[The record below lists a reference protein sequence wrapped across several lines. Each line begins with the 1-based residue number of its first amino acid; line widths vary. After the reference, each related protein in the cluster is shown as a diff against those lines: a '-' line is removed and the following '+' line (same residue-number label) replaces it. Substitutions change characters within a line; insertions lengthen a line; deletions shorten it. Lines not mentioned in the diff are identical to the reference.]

1 MNSFKSSKSRISK
14 DHESFSPSSSPSSSS
29 NNPAIST
36 NEEITLFPSTFDCNT
51 SPTVES
57 TVSTPPSKGKL
68 SDQDGSN
75 LQPPSP
81 PSEKQSGGAAARA
94 RYKYALTDTDE
105 NIAPM
110 DETDADKS
118 ETSPTLVLQRLH
130 QRKVREKSNGAS
142 ISPKKEK
149 NVSGRN
155 TISEEMQE
163 LDALVNG
170 PHSRALK
177 SNVRR
182 RAVKQPI
189 SYAEPSLS
197 SKLRR
202 GDVFFAKSDVEND
215 AKSKTVVN
223 A

>member
-1 MNSFKSSKSRISK
+1 MQIRAKLVQ
-14 DHESFSPSSSPSSSS
+14 H
-29 NNPAIST
+29 
-36 NEEITLFPSTFDCNT
+36 LFYRD
-51 SPTVES
+51 
-57 TVSTPPSKGKL
+57 
-68 SDQDGSN
+68 
-75 LQPPSP
+75 
-81 PSEKQSGGAAARA
+81 
-94 RYKYALTDTDE
+94 Y
-105 NIAPM
+105 I
-110 DETDADKS
+110 
-118 ETSPTLVLQRLH
+118 
-130 QRKVREKSNGAS
+130 KSNSAS
-142 ISPKKEK
+142 ISPDEEK

-155 TISEEMQE
+155 TISEEMRE
-163 LDALVNG
+163 LDALANG

>member
-1 MNSFKSSKSRISK
+1 MILIHFLQMLQQLLLKDKSNEKSLNQSSSSRMNSSKSSKSRISK
-14 DHESFSPSSSPSSSS
+14 DHESLSPPSSLSSSSS

-118 ETSPTLVLQRLH
+118 EPSPTLVLQRLH

-142 ISPKKEK
+142 ISPYDEK
-149 NVSGRN
+149 NGSGRN
-155 TISEEMQE
+155 TISEEMRE
-163 LDALVNG
+163 LYVYNNQ
-170 PHSRALK
+170 STK
-177 SNVRR
+177 KVS
-182 RAVKQPI
+182 
-189 SYAEPSLS
+189 
-197 SKLRR
+197 
-202 GDVFFAKSDVEND
+202 
-215 AKSKTVVN
+215 
-223 A
+223 